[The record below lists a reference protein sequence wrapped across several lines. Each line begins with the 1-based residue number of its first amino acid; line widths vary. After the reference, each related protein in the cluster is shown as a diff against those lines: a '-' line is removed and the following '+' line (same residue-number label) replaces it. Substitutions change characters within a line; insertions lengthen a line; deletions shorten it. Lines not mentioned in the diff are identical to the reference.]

1 MTSNVIDGM
10 QITATEQLQAK
21 NIGEHLLKHYP
32 GHLWA
37 VQVYQGLVIIKNLAL
52 SGNWGFVL
60 HQDKMDNDGKDIVRS
75 AGELLERYN
84 LSRGRLIENQIGDL
98 KRNYKGEIIRV

>member
-1 MTSNVIDGM
+1 MANPIDEM

-21 NIGEHLLKHYP
+21 NIAEHLTKHYP

-37 VQVYQGLVIIKNLAL
+37 IQVYQGLVIIKNLAL
-52 SGNWGFVL
+52 SGDWGFVL
-60 HQDKMDNDGKDIVRS
+60 HQNKMDNDGVDIVRA

-84 LSRGRLIENQIGDL
+84 LSRGRLIENQINDL
-98 KRNYKGEIIRV
+98 KQDYKGEIIRV